1 MAASGAEALKAAAFD
16 LSPEPAL
23 VVDRD
28 GGLVAVNEAAEALF
42 GHGLSL
48 LARGRFR
55 AALPPGSVLVSLLDR
70 AIFEGALV
78 REHGVEVNLFGQP
91 PFEADGAAA
100 PLGDGAVLLTLHVK
114 GALGVDRAADAAGL
128 RSVVGLGKMLA
139 HEIKNPLAGI
149 RGAAQLLKTGASA
162 VDQPLAQLIVDETDR
177 IRRLVDRM
185 EAFSDEVP
193 TPREARQYPPGA
205 GSRPRPGRQWR
216 RRWFGP
222 AETYDP
228 SLPLVWGDEDHLIQI
243 FLNLVK
249 NAAEA
254 AHMRGDGRAR
264 SRCIPPGARA
274 SGCAAPTARPPAARR
289 SRSRQDNGPGVPQ
302 SLRDHLFQPFV
313 TTKANGTGLGLAL
326 VTKLVTAHGGLI
338 DFESE
343 PGRTVFR
350 VLLPVAPERG
360 PVWRRVSM
368 NAASKKIL
376 IADDD
381 SSMRLV
387 LSQAFTRLGYQVR
400 ATGNATTCSSGSW
413 TARAIWSSP
422 M

>member
-1 MAASGAEALKAAAFD
+1 MTDHARILSAKAAEGLKVAAFD

-28 GGLVAVNEAAEALF
+28 GALVAVNEAAEALF
-42 GHGLSL
+42 GQGLSL

-55 AALPPGSVLVSLLDR
+55 AALPPGSVLVSMMDR
-70 AIFEGALV
+70 ALFEGALV

-100 PLGDGAVLLTLHVK
+100 PLGDGSVMLTLHVK
-114 GALGVDRAADAAGL
+114 GVLGVERASDAAGL
-128 RSVVGLGKMLA
+128 RSVVGLGRMLA

-162 VDQPLAQLIVDETDR
+162 ADQPLAQLIVDETDR

-193 TPREARQYPPGA
+193 TPREAVNIHQVLDRVRALVVNGVA
-205 GSRPRPGRQWR
+205 DGLSLR
-216 RRWFGP
+216 
-222 AETYDP
+222 EHYDP
-228 SLPLVWGDEDHLIQI
+228 SLPLVWGDEDHLIQV

-254 AHMRGDGRAR
+254 AHARGDEQGKISIHTAWR
-264 SRCIPPGARA
+264 PGVRVRGADGKAA
-274 SGCAAPTARPPAARR
+274 SGAPIEIRV
-289 SRSRQDNGPGVPQ
+289 QDNGPGVPQ

-313 TTKANGTGLGLAL
+313 TTNGTGLGLAL
-326 VTKLVTAHGGLI
+326 VTKLVTSHGGLI

-350 VLLPVAPERG
+350 VLLPMAPDKFSPDRLTG
-360 PVWRRVSM
+360 DARV
-368 NAASKKIL
+368 
-376 IADDD
+376 
-381 SSMRLV
+381 
-387 LSQAFTRLGYQVR
+387 
-400 ATGNATTCSSGSW
+400 
-413 TARAIWSSP
+413 
-422 M
+422 

>member
-1 MAASGAEALKAAAFD
+1 MTDRARVLGGVAPDALKSAAFD

-70 AIFEGALV
+70 AISEGALV

-100 PLGDGAVLLTLHVK
+100 PLGDGSVLLTLHVK
-114 GALGVDRAADAAGL
+114 GVLGVDRGADAAGL

-185 EAFSDEVP
+185 EAFSDDAP
-193 TPREARQYPPGA
+193 TPREPVNIHQVLDRVRALVANGVADGLQLKE
-205 GSRPRPGRQWR
+205 S
-216 RRWFGP
+216 
-222 AETYDP
+222 YDP
-228 SLPLVWGDEDHLIQI
+228 SLPPVWGDEDHLIQV
-243 FLNLVK
+243 FLNLTK

-254 AHMRGDGRAR
+254 AHMRGDGRGAISIHTAWR
-264 SRCIPPGARA
+264 PGVRVRGADGKAA
-274 SGCAAPTARPPAARR
+274 SGAPIEVRVI
-289 SRSRQDNGPGVPQ
+289 DNGPGVPTT
-302 SLRDHLFQPFV
+302 LRDHLFQPFV

-350 VLLPVAPERG
+350 VLLPIAPQNG
-360 PVWRRVSM
+360 APDTVSGD
-368 NAASKKIL
+368 A
-376 IADDD
+376 
-381 SSMRLV
+381 
-387 LSQAFTRLGYQVR
+387 
-400 ATGNATTCSSGSW
+400 
-413 TARAIWSSP
+413 
-422 M
+422 

>member
-1 MAASGAEALKAAAFD
+1 MTDRARVLSGTALDALKAAAFE

-23 VVDRD
+23 VVDRE

-55 AALPPGSVLVSLLDR
+55 AALPPGSVLVSLMDR
-70 AIFEGALV
+70 AVFEGALV

-91 PFEADGAAA
+91 PFEADGAAV
-100 PLGDGAVLLTLHVK
+100 PLGDGSVLLTLHVK
-114 GALGVDRAADAAGL
+114 GALGVERGADQAGL
-128 RSVVGLGKMLA
+128 RSVVGLGRMLA

-162 VDQPLAQLIVDETDR
+162 ADQPLAQLIVDETDR

-185 EAFSDEVP
+185 EAFSDQAP
-193 TPREARQYPPGA
+193 TPREAVNIHQVLDRVRALVANGVA
-205 GSRPRPGRQWR
+205 DGLRLRDH
-216 RRWFGP
+216 
-222 AETYDP
+222 YDP
-228 SLPLVWGDEDHLIQI
+228 SLPPVWGDEDQLIQI

-249 NAAEA
+249 NASEA
-254 AHMRGDGRAR
+254 AHMRGDGQGELTIHTAWR
-264 SRCIPPGARA
+264 PGVRVRGADGKSA
-274 SGCAAPTARPPAARR
+274 SSAPIEIRV
-289 SRSRQDNGPGVPQ
+289 QDNGPGVPQ
-302 SLRDHLFQPFV
+302 SLREHLFQPFV

-350 VLLPVAPERG
+350 VLLPVAPE
-360 PVWRRVSM
+360 PS
-368 NAASKKIL
+368 
-376 IADDD
+376 
-381 SSMRLV
+381 
-387 LSQAFTRLGYQVR
+387 LGD
-400 ATGNATTCSSGSW
+400 A
-413 TARAIWSSP
+413 
-422 M
+422 

>member
-1 MAASGAEALKAAAFD
+1 MTDRARVLSGPALDALKAAAFE

-23 VVDRD
+23 VVDRE

-55 AALPPGSVLVSLLDR
+55 AALPPGSVLVSLMDR
-70 AIFEGALV
+70 AVFEGALV

-91 PFEADGAAA
+91 PFEADGAAV
-100 PLGDGAVLLTLHVK
+100 PLGDGSVLLTLHVK
-114 GALGVDRAADAAGL
+114 GALGVERAADQAGL
-128 RSVVGLGKMLA
+128 RSVVGLGRMLA

-162 VDQPLAQLIVDETDR
+162 ADQPLAQLIVDETDR

-185 EAFSDEVP
+185 EAFSDQAP
-193 TPREARQYPPGA
+193 TPREAVNIHQVLDRVRALVANGVA
-205 GSRPRPGRQWR
+205 DGLRLRDH
-216 RRWFGP
+216 
-222 AETYDP
+222 YDP
-228 SLPLVWGDEDHLIQI
+228 SLPPVWGDEDQLIQI

-249 NAAEA
+249 NASEA
-254 AHMRGDGRAR
+254 AHMRGDGQGELTIHTAWR
-264 SRCIPPGARA
+264 PGVRVRGADGKSA
-274 SGCAAPTARPPAARR
+274 SSAPIEIRV
-289 SRSRQDNGPGVPQ
+289 QDNGPGVPQ
-302 SLRDHLFQPFV
+302 SLREHLFQPFV

-350 VLLPVAPERG
+350 VLLPVAPE
-360 PVWRRVSM
+360 PS
-368 NAASKKIL
+368 
-376 IADDD
+376 
-381 SSMRLV
+381 
-387 LSQAFTRLGYQVR
+387 LGD
-400 ATGNATTCSSGSW
+400 A
-413 TARAIWSSP
+413 
-422 M
+422 